1 MIDWVLR
8 RHWPQPHTM
17 STRETQ
23 EERIRS
29 AHADGAVGIDY
40 GWKTKLGKLM
50 KSTPLSPSLVEA
62 VKSLRNLLCDDD
74 FEVLEAVIQV
84 CAC

>member
-1 MIDWVLR
+1 MIETMEDRMR
-8 RHWPQPHTM
+8 R
-17 STRETQ
+17 
-23 EERIRS
+23 
-29 AHADGAVGIDY
+29 AHADGAVGIDH

-50 KSTPLSPSLVEA
+50 QSTPLSPSLLEA
-62 VKSLRNLLCDDD
+62 VKSLRHLLCDDD